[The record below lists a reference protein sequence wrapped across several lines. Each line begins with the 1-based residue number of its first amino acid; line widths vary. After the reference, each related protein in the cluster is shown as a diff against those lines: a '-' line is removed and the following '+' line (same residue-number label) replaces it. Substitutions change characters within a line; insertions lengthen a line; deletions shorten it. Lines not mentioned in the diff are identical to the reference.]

1 MTQTTDRQEV
11 SLREALHMEIIINQ
25 GLIELLVAKGVITH
39 EELME
44 KIKEV
49 KKRMDGEAAENPGQV
64 C

>member
-1 MTQTTDRQEV
+1 
-11 SLREALHMEIIINQ
+11 MEIIINQ

-39 EELME
+39 EELMD

-49 KKRMDGEAAENPGQV
+49 KKRMDSEAPDNPDQV

>member
-49 KKRMDGEAAENPGQV
+49 KKRMDGEAADNPDQV

>member
-1 MTQTTDRQEV
+1 MTEAANQQEV

-39 EELME
+39 EELLD

-49 KKRMDGEAAENPGQV
+49 KKRMDSEAPDNPDQV

>member
-39 EELME
+39 EELMD

-49 KKRMDGEAAENPGQV
+49 KKRMDGEAADNPDQV